1 MHGSWTTTSIDGKA
15 ADIFTPDSPKAGRA
29 VIHLHGHGLTTLK
42 DNEAFSKELNEQGLR
57 VVCPYGQRSWW
68 LPEICSEFD
77 AGLTPFDYVRNN
89 VVAWIG
95 ENWDVQT
102 PNIALMGISMGGQG
116 VIQLGYRCGSDFPI
130 LAAISPAV
138 DFHDWW
144 GQGLPLDEMFDSQ
157 ELARQQTAILHLQPL
172 NWPRS
177 QLIVCDPADADW
189 INSSERLASKL
200 YSSGI
205 PFESDF
211 ETSNGGHSWDYFNVM
226 APRVV
231 KFVADALDAESMR
244 IV

>member
-1 MHGSWTTTSIDGKA
+1 MHGSWTTTSIDGKG
-15 ADIFTPDSPKAGRA
+15 ADIFTPGSPKDGRA

-42 DNEAFSKELNEQGLR
+42 DNPAFSQELNDHGLR
-57 VVCPYGQRSWW
+57 VVCPHGQRSWW
-68 LPEICSEFD
+68 LPEVCSEFD
-77 AGLTPFDYVRNN
+77 SAMTPFDYVREN

-95 ENWDVQT
+95 ENWKVQT
-102 PNIALMGISMGGQG
+102 PGIALSGISMGGQG
-116 VIQLGYRCGSDFPI
+116 AIQLAYRCGRDFPI
-130 LAAISPAV
+130 VAAISPAI
-138 DFHDWW
+138 DFHEWW

-157 ELARQQTAILHLQPL
+157 EAARQQTAILHLQPL
-172 NWPRS
+172 NWPRH

-189 INSSERLASKL
+189 IHSSERLASKL

-205 PFESDF
+205 PFESDL

-231 KFVADALDAESMR
+231 KFLSDALDAESMR